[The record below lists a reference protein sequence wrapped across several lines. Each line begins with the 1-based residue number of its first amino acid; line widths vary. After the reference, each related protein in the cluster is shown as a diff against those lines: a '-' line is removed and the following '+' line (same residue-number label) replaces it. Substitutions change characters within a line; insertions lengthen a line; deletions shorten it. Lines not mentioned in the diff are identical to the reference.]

1 MKKTV
6 TKAIAILLS
15 AACMAGFTACSTGS
29 KETDKAELTQEETD
43 TGSKDKDEEAPTDET
58 TADSTEDTTAG
69 SAGNIDKAAVKAFSE
84 ADLIKVGEHTY
95 YPDYLFSSD
104 REQMFKDYILS
115 VFENCDKDLHDD
127 IFVYVIMEAETKDEF
142 RFSAKMIMDGVILE
156 EGEMMNWY
164 EPETGYVWDYDFSRF
179 RRCEFTKSN
188 LIPVEEACT
197 TVYEDAKTN
206 SQKLYK
212 GSDISGTYLL
222 KTDGQGNL
230 YYEFTVNKYS
240 IVTIDAKTGTI
251 IQARYWNGIYT

>member
-1 MKKTV
+1 MKTPV

-15 AACMAGFTACSTGS
+15 VACMTGFTACRAGIAGS
-29 KETDKAELTQEETD
+29 RETNKPDRNQEETD
-43 TGSKDKDEEAPTDET
+43 AGSKDTEEEIP
-58 TADSTEDTTAG
+58 EDTTEAS
-69 SAGNIDKAAVKAFSE
+69 SAAKVDKAASSAFQE

-95 YPDYLFSSD
+95 YPDYLFNSD
-104 REQMFKDYILS
+104 RDEKFKDYILS
-115 VFENCDKDLHDD
+115 VFEECDKDLHDD

-179 RRCEFTKSN
+179 RRCDFTKRN

-197 TVYEDAKTN
+197 TVYEDAKAN
-206 SQKLYK
+206 SQKLFK

-240 IVTIDAKTGTI
+240 TVTVDAKTGSI
-251 IQARYWNGIYT
+251 IKAYYWNGIYT